1 MYTIYLLM
9 YVFIFWIIKVCAVS
23 YVLTYQ
29 ETKDSAALLSQEELQ
44 AVISKANTQTKDAIA
59 RQ

>member
-1 MYTIYLLM
+1 M
-9 YVFIFWIIKVCAVS
+9 YVFIFWIIEVCAVS